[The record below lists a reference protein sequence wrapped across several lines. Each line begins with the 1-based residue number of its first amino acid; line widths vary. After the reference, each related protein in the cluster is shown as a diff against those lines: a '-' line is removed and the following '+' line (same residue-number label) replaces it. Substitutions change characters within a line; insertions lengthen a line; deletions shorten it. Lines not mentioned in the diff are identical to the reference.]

1 MHHEPASGT
10 YLTPETSTSLKKSC
24 TSKTPKPRISGLCAF
39 WQFFLAPIASS
50 GTRPATTLVLPSFG
64 DLGTGRPRIPSLHP
78 GCLMRIASRP
88 IAVLGAL
95 VQAGRELPSLYPG
108 LMRQLARSPSP
119 FWEPWYRQA
128 GDSLFYCSWRWISNR
143 QRPSTF
149 APDHSP
155 RNGLA
160 ATRFSSKPPSVL
172 RSRQFTSLS
181 LTFNCPP

>member
-1 MHHEPASGT
+1 MHHEPASRT
-10 YLTPETSTSLKKSC
+10 YPKPETPALRKKHP
-24 TSKTPKPRISGLCAF
+24 TSKTPKPRNPGLCAF
-39 WQFFLAPIASS
+39 CTSFLAQFHNS
-50 GTRPATTLVLPSFG
+50 GTRPAIPLSLPSFG

-88 IAVLGAL
+88 TAVLGAL

-108 LMRQLARSPSP
+108 LMRQPARSPSP

-149 APDHSP
+149 SPDHSP